1 MRRLVVLSLR
11 SLFGLLLLSFL
22 LLAVPA
28 FGQTSNTGAI
38 GGTVTDSTGAVVPG
52 TRVQATNRA
61 TNQVN
66 TAVSQASGVYV
77 IPLLPPGDYTVSRRV
92 VGLSL

>member
-38 GGTVTDSTGAVVPG
+38 GGTVTDSQGRLCQVP
-52 TRVQATNRA
+52 
-61 TNQVN
+61 
-66 TAVSQASGVYV
+66 ASKRRTEQRTK
-77 IPLLPPGDYTVSRRV
+77 LTPPSRRPAE
-92 VGLSL
+92 ST